1 MVLFYKY
8 FIILIIF
15 CIIDVLMI
23 FLISIFGIGNRTFII
38 DVLEYTKMKM
48 EVIMKRKIVGFISIL
63 MVIVLATLAL
73 IRIKEEETGLKKV
86 TVAEVTHSVFYAP
99 QYVAHGLGFFEEEGL
114 EVELVLTSGAD
125 NVMAAV
131 LSGDAQIGFSGSE
144 ATIYVYN
151 GGEKDYVMTF
161 AGLTQKD
168 GSFLVSRE
176 KYDNFKLEDL
186 KGKNVLGGRVGG
198 MPEMTFEWAL
208 RKNGI
213 DPKKDLYI
221 DTSVAFPAMEGA
233 FIGGNGDFVTL
244 FEPNATSVEK
254 NGYGYVVAYVGDLGG
269 IVPYTAYNARKSY
282 IENNPDVIE
291 KFTRAVNKGLQYVD
305 SHSAREIAEVV
316 VKYFPDTSLSD
327 METIINRYKEGE
339 AWKKNITINEE
350 EWNHIQ
356 EIIEASGELQDK
368 VDYKV
373 LIYDKYFKDYE

>member
-1 MVLFYKY
+1 MKKNLVG
-8 FIILIIF
+8 
-15 CIIDVLMI
+15 
-23 FLISIFGIGNRTFII
+23 LISIFLV
-38 DVLEYTKMKM
+38 VL
-48 EVIMKRKIVGFISIL
+48 F
-63 MVIVLATLAL
+63 ATLAI
-73 IRIKEEETGLKKV
+73 IRIKEEENNGLKKI
-86 TVAEVTHSVFYAP
+86 TVAEVAHSVFYAP
-99 QYVAHGLGFFEEEGL
+99 QYVAHGLGYFEEEGL
-114 EVELVLTSGAD
+114 DVSIVLTSGAD

-131 LSGDAQIGFSGSE
+131 LSGDADIGFSGSE

-176 KYDNFKLEDL
+176 RYDNFTLNDL
-186 KGKNVLGGRVGG
+186 KGKRVIGGRVAG

-208 RKNGI
+208 RENGI
-213 DPKKDLYI
+213 DPKNDLEI
-221 DTSVAFPAMEGA
+221 DTSVAFPAMEGS

-269 IVPYTAYNARKSY
+269 LVPYTAYNARKSY
-282 IENNPDVIE
+282 IENNPEVI
-291 KFTRAVNKGLQYVD
+291 KSFTKAVNKGLEYVN
-305 SHSAREIAEVV
+305 SHSAKEIAEIV

-327 METIINRYKEGE
+327 METIINRYKTGE

-356 EIIEASGELQDK
+356 EIIEASGELQNK
-368 VDYKV
+368 VNYNV